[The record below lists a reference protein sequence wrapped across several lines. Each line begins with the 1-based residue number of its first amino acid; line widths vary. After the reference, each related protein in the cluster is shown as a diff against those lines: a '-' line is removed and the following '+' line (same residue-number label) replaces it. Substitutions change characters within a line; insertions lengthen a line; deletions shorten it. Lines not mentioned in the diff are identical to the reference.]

1 MVYNFWTYHIWQI
14 QNSEIIRRNINKL
27 FVVRDLY
34 RQGA

>member
-1 MVYNFWTYHIWQI
+1 MVYNFWTYHILQL

-27 FVVRDLY
+27 FVVQDLY